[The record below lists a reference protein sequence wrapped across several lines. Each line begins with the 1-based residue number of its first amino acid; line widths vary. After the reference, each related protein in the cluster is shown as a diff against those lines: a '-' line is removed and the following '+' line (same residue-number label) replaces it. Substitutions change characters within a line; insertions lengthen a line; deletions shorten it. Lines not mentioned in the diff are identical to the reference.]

1 MTLLNATNFSFGHK
15 QAFLTKY
22 LPFKGLLT
30 NAVVY
35 LIIMNVSK
43 YFAALWLFVYAA
55 NSLMVF
61 FSNEKKIIYG

>member
-22 LPFKGLLT
+22 LPFTGLLT

-43 YFAALWLFVYAA
+43 YFAALWFIAVFA
-55 NSLMVF
+55 SL
-61 FSNEKKIIYG
+61 